1 MQFKFKWY
9 SPNVKIIP
17 KIFKQEYVK
26 TITQKKSSKANTNPI
41 SYLL

>member
-17 KIFKQEYVK
+17 KIFKQEYVNHYSEE
-26 TITQKKSSKANTNPI
+26 ILQDNTNLI